1 MTITKIPE
9 HLRALEMV
17 QQVMVIGA
25 EPEFNP
31 WDLGD
36 GNASFLFFRT
46 GVVIST
52 VSEVL

>member
-1 MTITKIPE
+1 MTTTKIPD

-25 EPEFNP
+25 KPEFNP

-36 GNASFLFFRT
+36 GNTSFCFLELELLIT
-46 GVVIST
+46 T